1 MSRSDPVTFDP
12 RKPLDDPGRVP
23 APKYSR
29 WWTWQH
35 RYSPYLFVAPF
46 VILFCVFLVYPLSRS
61 FSLSFYKTIGPRD
74 ARFIGAANYRFLL
87 ADRMFWL
94 AVANTVGYAIVFLSI
109 QIPAALG
116 LAILLNSKRVR
127 AKPIFRFAFFSTH
140 LVGSVF
146 VAVLFSQILSPR
158 TGLLN
163 HVLSGLL
170 GHTVEI
176 NWLAEPNLAL
186 PSVLLA
192 GLWLSIGYAMVYFLA
207 ALQAV
212 DTELYEAAKVD
223 GAGSWSQFWHVT
235 LPGIRPVLIFMILV
249 GMIGALQLFEL
260 PYVLFQQSPG
270 PLSRALT
277 IVMYLFMTGWSIG
290 DLGYASAIG
299 WALVVLIASVAIIQW
314 RIAGNVEQS

>member
-1 MSRSDPVTFDP
+1 MSRVAPEQSDAQDERPIA
-12 RKPLDDPGRVP
+12 KS
-23 APKYSR
+23 SR
-29 WWTWQH
+29 LWAWQH
-35 RYSPYLFVAPF
+35 HYSPYLFVAPF
-46 VILFCVFLVYPLSRS
+46 VILFCIFLVFPLSRS

-74 ARFIGAANYRFLL
+74 ARFVGAANYRFLL
-87 ADRMFWL
+87 TDWMFWL
-94 AVANTVGYAIVFLSI
+94 AVANTVGYAIVFLLI

-116 LAILLNSKRVR
+116 LAILLNSKHVK

-146 VAVLFSQILSPR
+146 VAVLFAQLLSPR
-158 TGLLN
+158 SGLLN

-176 NWLAEPNLAL
+176 NWLTDQYCARI
-186 PSVLLA
+186 SILLA

-207 ALQAV
+207 ALQSV
-212 DTELYEAAKVD
+212 DTELYEAARVD
-223 GAGSWSQFWHVT
+223 GAGHWSQFWHVT

-249 GMIGALQLFEL
+249 GTIGALQLFEL

-270 PLSRALT
+270 PLSAGLT
-277 IVMYLFMTGWSIG
+277 IVMHLFITGWSIG

-299 WALVVLIASVAIIQW
+299 WALVVLIAGVALLQW
-314 RIAGNVEQS
+314 LISRKVEAS